1 MAEESL
7 PQVAHLSSSPE
18 PGAEAE
24 AERERLRYLAFVNA
38 AAIQTLLYASQI
50 YAFSKESAG
59 PLKPGVQSLEG
70 AVKTVVGPVYDRF
83 RDVPFDFLVFVDQK
97 VGESVEELE
106 RRIPSAVK
114 DASAMARSTAGE
126 VQRTGLIASTA
137 GLAHSVYVKYEPAVK
152 ALYAKYEP
160 AAELAAASA
169 WRSLNRLPLVPQ
181 VAQVVVPAAAHLSE
195 KYNQAVTYSADK
207 GYAVSA
213 YLPFVPTER
222 IGRVFSDE
230 AIAH

>member
-7 PQVAHLSSSPE
+7 PQIAHLSSSPE
-18 PGAEAE
+18 PGTE
-24 AERERLRYLAFVNA
+24 AERERLRYLEFVNA
-38 AAIQTLLYASQI
+38 IAIQTVLYASRI
-50 YAFSKESAG
+50 YGFSKESAG

-70 AVKTVVGPVYDRF
+70 TVKTVVGPVYDKF
-83 RDVPFDFLVFVDQK
+83 HDVPFDFLKFIDQK
-97 VGESVEELE
+97 VGESVEEVE
-106 RRIPSAVK
+106 RRIPLAVK
-114 DASAMARSTAGE
+114 DASAMARLAAVE

-137 GLAHSVYVKYEPAVK
+137 GLAHSVYAKYEPAVK

-195 KYNQAVTYSADK
+195 KYNQAVTYTADK

-213 YLPFVPTER
+213 YLPLVPTER

-230 AIAH
+230 VTAH